1 MRLKGFPLRPDMRKN
16 LFGVTCSTGLSISE
30 KLSYKSSFLERPVT
44 QNHGNGAKKKKKTLL
59 KKRNEQNPTN
69 EHKKPTK
76 IPLKNLQIYY
86 SRVQAATRWDCLT
99 RLGCCGRHFLG
110 KKGLLFGVVALNWNG
125 DAAHYK

>member
-1 MRLKGFPLRPDMRKN
+1 MRLEGFPLRADMRKN
-16 LFGVTCSTGLSISE
+16 LFGVKCSTGLSISE
-30 KLSYKSSFLERPVT
+30 KLSYKSWFLERPVT
-44 QNHGNGAKKKKKTLL
+44 QNHGNGAKKKKTLL

-69 EHKKPTK
+69 EHKETK

-86 SRVQAATRWDCLT
+86 NRVQAATSWDSLT
-99 RLGCCGRHFLG
+99 RRGCCGRHFLR